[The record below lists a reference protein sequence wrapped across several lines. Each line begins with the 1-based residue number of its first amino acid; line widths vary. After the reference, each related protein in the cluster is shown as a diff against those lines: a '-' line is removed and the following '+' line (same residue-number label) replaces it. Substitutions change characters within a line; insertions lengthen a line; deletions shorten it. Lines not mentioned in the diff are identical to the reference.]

1 MVGVT
6 FIDTTSHLGGHDQGG
21 EVDNVLDSVSSNV
34 SDRVDQLAER
44 MVSKKADSK
53 KARPWNDALVQRYFP
68 YFVVVCIVMWLI
80 SCILTGSDTFGEVIR
95 ILCLVF
101 VVGFAVLGL
110 IGYTSVP
117 SGPFPR
123 WTLSGGVHHS
133 GHPMGHRRCS
143 GVMIYEASSGFPSLS
158 FGFEVSVS
166 MLKTMSLLLIFLFT
180 MFTTVGVLMV
190 TVSYLRVYLVRVFKT
205 MQCHTADGSRG
216 KAESFFMVQDI
227 IDVREVRVG
236 HIQDGS
242 SFNVSS
248 LSYLFMYMVVLGAL
262 ISSYLF
268 VNPYFL
274 QSMSQRTMLTI
285 MVMLTMFVPVL
296 IIPLL
301 SVKQLN
307 ARTVSDAPR
316 DYMLWQG
323 AKTRLFYTFAG
334 LSVFMM
340 MFIISLYFG
349 FTLIG
354 ILDNYL
360 DFLVPLIL
368 TSAMYSFVY
377 ANNFSKVLL
386 EYVCDEYNSWKCG
399 EDVGA

>member
-1 MVGVT
+1 MT
-6 FIDTTSHLGGHDQGG
+6 KG
-21 EVDNVLDSVSSNV
+21 ERLDNVLDSVSSNV

-53 KARPWNDALVQRYFP
+53 KARSWNDALVQRYFP

-110 IGYTSVP
+110 IGYASVP

-123 WTLSGGVHHS
+123 WTLFLVAFIIAAIQWVIGDITESW
-133 GHPMGHRRCS
+133 
-143 GVMIYEASSGFPSLS
+143 IYEGLIRDFLNF

-216 KAESFFMVQDI
+216 KAESFFMVPDI

-236 HIQDGS
+236 PIQDGS

-296 IIPLL
+296 IIPWL

-349 FTLIG
+349 FTLTG